1 MILSQPLNA
10 SVDIFEPVVFECVA
24 EGFRLTTVT
33 WRKDGYALPSTATTQ
48 TSTSHNK
55 ISSVLNITKSAWY
68 YTGRYYCIAENE
80 AGSVNSQ
87 YAKFHV
93 RGN

>member
-10 SVDIFEPVVFECVA
+10 SVDLFGPVVFECVA

-33 WRKDGYALPSTATTQ
+33 WRKDGYALPSTATIQ

-55 ISSVLNITKSAWY
+55 IYSVLNITKSAWF
-68 YTGRYYCIAENE
+68 YTGRYYCIAENK
-80 AGSVNSQ
+80 AGSVYSQ